1 MGKETSIVEK
11 LELVIPGFHGYKKK
25 ELLREDDRLVRGK
38 VADILAQARR
48 EMERAL
54 QRCAMVSCPQLVAID
69 TMRKKLMA
77 LESRVKHAEAGY
89 RGYFDRV
96 KFKEDEIKKL
106 IEYDAKMIELAEGIL
121 SGVGAINGGI
131 ANPQALGMAVLDLD
145 DKLNSFEGVLD
156 RRMSFAAGE

>member
-38 VADILAQARR
+38 VAEILSQARR
-48 EMERAL
+48 EIERAI
-54 QRCAMVSCPQLVAID
+54 QRCAMMNCTQLMALD

-77 LESRVKHAEAGY
+77 LESRILHAEAGY

-96 KFKEDEIKKL
+96 KFKEDEIKRL
-106 IEYDAKMIELAEGIL
+106 IEYDGKMIELAEAIFDNIK
-121 SGVGAINGGI
+121 AINGQI
-131 ANPQALGMAVLDLD
+131 ASPQALGMAVLDLD
-145 DKLNSFEGVLD
+145 DKLNSFEEVLSK
-156 RRMSFAAGE
+156 RMSFAAGE

>member
-25 ELLREDDRLVRGK
+25 ELLREDDRLIRGK
-38 VADILAQARR
+38 VADTLAQARR
-48 EMERAL
+48 EMERAI
-54 QRCAMVSCPQLVAID
+54 QRCAMVSCQQLMALD

-77 LESRVKHAEAGY
+77 LESRVRHAEAGY

-96 KFKEDEIKKL
+96 KFKEKELNRL
-106 IEYDAKMIELAEGIL
+106 IEYDAKMIELAEEIL
-121 SGVGAINGGI
+121 NAVKAINGQI

-145 DKLNSFEGVLD
+145 DKLNSFEEVLKE
-156 RRMSFAAGE
+156 RMSFAAGE

>member
-48 EMERAL
+48 EMERTL
-54 QRCAMVSCPQLVAID
+54 QRCAMVNCPQLVAID

-77 LESRVKHAEAGY
+77 LESRVRHAEAGY

-96 KFKEDEIKKL
+96 KFKEKEINRL
-106 IEYDAKMIELAEGIL
+106 IEYDGRMIELAEGIL

-145 DKLNSFEGVLD
+145 DRLNSFEEVLD
-156 RRMSFAAGE
+156 KRMSFAAGE

>member
-25 ELLREDDRLVRGK
+25 ELLREDDRLIRGK
-38 VADILAQARR
+38 VADTLAQARR
-48 EMERAL
+48 EMERAI
-54 QRCAMVSCPQLVAID
+54 QRCAMVSCQQLMALD

-77 LESRVKHAEAGY
+77 LESRVRHAEAGY

-96 KFKEDEIKKL
+96 KFKEKELNRL
-106 IEYDAKMIELAEGIL
+106 IEYDAKMIEMAEEIL
-121 SGVGAINGGI
+121 NAVKAINGQI

-145 DKLNSFEGVLD
+145 DKLNSFEEVLKE
-156 RRMSFAAGE
+156 RMSFAAGE

>member
-25 ELLREDDRLVRGK
+25 EMIREDDRLVRGK

-48 EMERAL
+48 EMERAI
-54 QRCAMVSCPQLVAID
+54 QRCAMVNCAQLMALD

-77 LESRVKHAEAGY
+77 LESRVRHAEAGY

-96 KFKEDEIKKL
+96 KFKEEEL
-106 IEYDAKMIELAEGIL
+106 NRLLEYDARMIELAEEIL
-121 SGVGAINGGI
+121 NEVKALNGQI
-131 ANPQALGMAVLDLD
+131 ADPQALGMAVLNLD
-145 DKLNSFEGVLD
+145 DKLINFEEVLGK
-156 RRMSFAAGE
+156 RMSFAAGE

>member
-38 VADILAQARR
+38 VADILARARR
-48 EMERAL
+48 EMERAI
-54 QRCAMVSCPQLVAID
+54 QRCAMVNCAQLMALD

-77 LESRVKHAEAGY
+77 LESRVRHAEAGY

-96 KFKEDEIKKL
+96 KFREEELNRL
-106 IEYDAKMIELAEGIL
+106 IEYDARMIELAEDILNGI
-121 SGVGAINGGI
+121 GAINGGI
-131 ANPQALGMAVLDLD
+131 ANPQALGTAVLDLD
-145 DKLNSFEGVLD
+145 DKLNSFEEVLSK
-156 RRMSFAAGE
+156 RMSFAAGE

>member
-11 LELVIPGFHGYKKK
+11 IELVIPGFHGYKKK

-121 SGVGAINGGI
+121 SGVGAINGEI

-145 DKLNSFEGVLD
+145 DKLNSFEEVLD
-156 RRMSFAAGE
+156 RRMSFAVGE